1 MYLCFQLQVVDSSVK
16 DNYKEFNKAKSPKQ
30 EKEKKSITTKTFA
43 HGMMDVSLLTSN
55 STQLR
60 AVLSNPD
67 HEFYTLLLWLI
78 GLSIVLQMLS
88 AVLLIMSDYFKT
100 QVKEK
105 DLQNQSKR
113 KLMNFLSLALV
124 TIVTSLNVLIS
135 AFSTPSYPK
144 EMIQQRLQAD
154 IPIFSSVNIPW
165 GHNHT
170 EL

>member
-1 MYLCFQLQVVDSSVK
+1 MYLCFQLQNDDGSVK
-16 DNYKEFNKAKSPKQ
+16 DNNKGHNEAKSQKQ

-78 GLSIVLQMLS
+78 GLSIVLQVLS

-105 DLQNQSKR
+105 DLQHQRKR

-135 AFSTPSYPK
+135 AFSTPSYPR
-144 EMIQQRLQAD
+144 EMIQQRLNGD
-154 IPIFSSVNIPW
+154 IPIFSSADIPW
-165 GHNHT
+165 RHNHT